1 MRRLLVI
8 WLLAIAAA
16 LGWFLR
22 GDSGT
27 AVVQEQLLLAD
38 GLPIDRI
45 SEVEI
50 EYRDGRTMKLERE
63 GDRWT
68 TARVKTTSPLTIHL
82 DTYDVRPR
90 KGFGVLAAKTLEA
103 MAPKVAKEVQISVV
117 FSAKVDAPRV
127 AGRGDA
133 STDAPAD
140 GPSPAG

>member
-1 MRRLLVI
+1 M
-8 WLLAIAAA
+8 
-16 LGWFLR
+16 
-22 GDSGT
+22 D
-27 AVVQEQLLLAD
+27 
-38 GLPIDRI
+38 
-45 SEVEI
+45 
-50 EYRDGRTMKLERE
+50 LEATFVRE

-68 TARVKTTSPLTIHL
+68 TATVKTTSPLTIHL

-103 MAPKVAKEVQISVV
+103 MAPKVAKEVQISAA